1 MLLAQVAHTRPEE
14 CTLQQLPVGINLSNL
29 SCPACSGMLP
39 GYVAGHYTHDE
50 CHIDLAKLAR
60 FAQARLVHATCTAID
75 VKNKQLGF
83 AGRPPLRYD
92 CLSVDIGITPDLQT
106 VPGLDCVTPVK
117 PIDGCCPLHFL
128 HQWSIGKH
136 LQFVASTVSAAVD
149 EISSAEV
156 RSMHAVSHY

>member
-1 MLLAQVAHTRPEE
+1 
-14 CTLQQLPVGINLSNL
+14 
-29 SCPACSGMLP
+29 MLP

-60 FAQARLVHATCTAID
+60 FAQARLVHDTCTAID

-83 AGRPPLRYD
+83 PGRPPLRYD

-117 PIDGCCPLHFL
+117 PIDGCCPLSL
-128 HQWSIGKH
+128 PPAI
-136 LQFVASTVSAAVD
+136 VS
-149 EISSAEV
+149 
-156 RSMHAVSHY
+156 VSPS